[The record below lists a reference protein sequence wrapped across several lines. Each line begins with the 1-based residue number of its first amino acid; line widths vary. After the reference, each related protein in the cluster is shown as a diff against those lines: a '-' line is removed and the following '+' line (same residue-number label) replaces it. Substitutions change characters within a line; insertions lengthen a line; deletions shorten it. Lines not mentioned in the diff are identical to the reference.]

1 MEYKLGRIAAVIS
14 SSGFDP
20 ACDCRIKWIAVDSRK
35 IFDPAHTL
43 FFALKGSHTDG
54 HSFIRELIKKGLKN
68 FVVQAD
74 YHLSPS
80 NGIAYVRVKNVLE
93 ALQLLG
99 QKHRNLFSYPVL
111 AITGSNG
118 KTTIKE
124 WLIQL
129 LGNDYNLVA
138 TPKSYNSQIGVPL
151 SVWGMNH
158 HHELGIFEAG
168 ISQTGEME
176 KLEKILQPDIGI
188 LTNLGPAHDAFF
200 SDRTEKLEEKLK
212 LFYHTKQLILCAD
225 QLYKRQ
231 TISILSKINPSLQII
246 QWSYLDP
253 AADIWY
259 EIKSKDRSGSKIIAH
274 FKGEEYAIKLPF
286 TETELLENAGHCM
299 AFVLL
304 MDSHPLQILP
314 LFKSLSLSPLRLEL
328 KSAINQCSL
337 IYDCYNSDLQSLG
350 LALGF
355 MNQQAGNQS
364 RTLIFS
370 DILQSGQ
377 SSEKL
382 YAEVIKLMLQY
393 RIKRF
398 IGIGHQIASCQH
410 LFSKYFD
417 CSFFEHTEQLLSSLS
432 LLGFQNE
439 CILLKGARAFKM
451 ETIGL
456 ELESMSHST
465 VLEIN
470 LSAMAYNLN
479 WFRSKLKEG
488 VKTMVMLKAAAYGS
502 GIGAVSRLLEF
513 HGIDYIGVAYAD
525 EGLLLRQEGVKTPIM
540 VMNSAYHDFSNLLK
554 YRLEPQIYS
563 LNQLKTFI
571 TLIPQAEILPVHLK
585 INTGMNRLGFDE
597 SDLQAAIETI
607 QASGKIEIKSIL
619 THLAGSEV
627 KELDAFTKRQL
638 QRFEKMYAFIS
649 EALSCHPM
657 KQVLNTG
664 GIIRF
669 SDYQFDMVR
678 LGIGLYGVDPTGIC
692 QDQLENLF
700 SLRSIVAQI
709 RSVEKGESIGY
720 SASYYC
726 TKRTRIATLSI
737 GYADGYPRSLSN
749 GKGRVLIKGKLY
761 PVVGNICM
769 DMCMVD
775 IGTEDYIREG
785 DRVNLFGSEL
795 TVIQLARW
803 AGIIPYEM
811 IAGLSSRIRRVY
823 YEE

>member
-1 MEYKLGRIAAVIS
+1 MEYKLSRITKLINLTEL
-14 SSGFDP
+14 DP
-20 ACDCRIKWIAVDSRK
+20 AYDCHIKWIAVDSRK

-54 HSFIRELIKKGLKN
+54 HQFIRDLIKEGLKH

-74 YHLSPS
+74 FNLPDTE
-80 NGIAYVRVKNVLE
+80 NIVFIKVNDVLE
-93 ALQLLG
+93 ALQLLAR
-99 QKHRNLFSYPVL
+99 KHREQFSYTVL
-111 AITGSNG
+111 GITGSNG
-118 KTTIKE
+118 KTTVKE

-129 LGNDYNLVA
+129 LGNNYNLVA

-151 SVWGMNH
+151 SVWEMNH

-168 ISQTGEME
+168 ISQKGEMK
-176 KLEKILQPDIGI
+176 KLEKILHPGIGI

-200 SDRTEKLEEKLK
+200 SDRIEKLEEKLK
-212 LFYHTKQLILCAD
+212 LFYHSRQLILCAD
-225 QLYKRQ
+225 QPYQRQ
-231 TISILSKINPSLQII
+231 IISILSKINPSIQII
-246 QWSYLDP
+246 EWSYLNR
-253 AADIWY
+253 AADIWF
-259 EIKSKDRSGSKIIAH
+259 EIKSKNRSETEIIAH
-274 FKGEEYAIKLPF
+274 YKSKEYAVKLTF
-286 TETELLENAGHCM
+286 TEAGLLENAGHCM

-304 MDSHPLQILP
+304 FEEHPEHILP
-314 LFKSLSLSPLRLEL
+314 LLESLSLSPLRLEL
-328 KSAINQCSL
+328 KPAINQCSL

-350 LALGF
+350 LALSF
-355 MNQQAGNQS
+355 MNQQAGNQT

-382 YAEVIKLMLQY
+382 YSEVINRMLQY

-398 IGIGHQIASCQH
+398 IGIGEQIASCKH
-410 LFSKYFD
+410 LFNKHFD
-417 CSFFEHTEQLLSSLS
+417 CSFYDNTGQLLSSLS
-432 LLGFQNE
+432 LLEFQNE

-479 WFRSKLKEG
+479 WFRSKLQEG

-513 HGIDYIGVAYAD
+513 HGIDYMGVAYAD
-525 EGLLLRQEGVKTPIM
+525 EGLLLRKEGVKTPIM
-540 VMNSAYHDFSNLLK
+540 VMNSAYHDFSNLMK
-554 YRLEPQIYS
+554 YRLEPEIYS

-571 TLIPQAEILPVHLK
+571 TLIPENAVLAVHLK
-585 INTGMNRLGFDE
+585 LNTGMNRLGFDE
-597 SDLQAAIETI
+597 SDLQQAIKTI
-607 QASGKIEIKSIL
+607 RKSGKIDIKSVL
-619 THLAGSEV
+619 THLAGSEL
-627 KELDAFTKRQL
+627 KKLDEFTYRQL
-638 QRFEKMYAFIS
+638 QQFEKMYALIAD
-649 EALSCHPM
+649 ALSCQPM

-669 SDYQFDMVR
+669 PAYQFDMVR
-678 LGIGLYGVDPTGIC
+678 LGIGLYGIDPTGIC

-709 RSVEKGESIGY
+709 RSVEKGENIGY
-720 SASYYC
+720 DAAYLC
-726 TKRTRIATLSI
+726 TESTRIATVSI

-749 GKGRVLIKGKLY
+749 GNGRVLIKGKRY

-775 IGTEDYIREG
+775 IGSKDDIREG
-785 DRVNLFGSEL
+785 DRVSLFGSEL

-803 AGIIPYEM
+803 AGMIPYEM

-823 YEE
+823 FEE